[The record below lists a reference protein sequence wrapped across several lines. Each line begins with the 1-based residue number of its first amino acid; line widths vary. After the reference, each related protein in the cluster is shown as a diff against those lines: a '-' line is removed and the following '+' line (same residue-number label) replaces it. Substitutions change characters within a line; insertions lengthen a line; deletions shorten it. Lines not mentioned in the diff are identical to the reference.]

1 MRVVVAI
8 MSVRAELLEFF
19 EQIWGDTEGYVYLP
33 VKSREGFRKFMIPW
47 PRKAEKVVDHV
58 LKWAAD
64 ESAEIFYSPALYKS
78 PKPLQE
84 NVLGSW
90 YAWVDFDGN
99 APTTWP
105 EDVAP
110 LPTIEIQ
117 SSTSQKRHVYW
128 ELKEF
133 TSPKKLQDINRALA
147 YALGADL
154 SGWDANQFLR
164 PPHTVNRK
172 YAKPIIAKI
181 LKNRTDRA
189 YELSAFDR
197 VPKPKDVIRASV
209 ELSDE
214 LPDIEEVLAKGK
226 WDDELLEL
234 FQTSGAEMQHEGRDR
249 SGALQRLAYEGAEHG
264 WTDEQIMAV
273 LLDADDR
280 WQKYVGR
287 SSRGRILADLIN
299 RARAKIGYEP
309 GSDLEGLAKAL
320 GAVRKVEDA
329 EDDTQVL
336 FSVKELAHVRDISD
350 WTVEGLL
357 VPRGFGLFTG
367 RPGEGKTQLAC
378 QLGADLASGRS
389 EFLGR
394 KLPGEKLKVLIL
406 SLEMNKYQL
415 PHIMVPL
422 HERYP
427 DLPEENLVVYA
438 KGEKLALDEEY
449 GQAYYEAL
457 IERIKPNVVIIDSMS
472 HMVSADLSS
481 DKEMKVALEFL
492 QHSRNAN
499 NYGLIVIH
507 HHRKKANDAASKK
520 RPNDQSDIYGSFY
533 ITAAIDFALDL
544 ETRPEDVEDKTIT
557 LSMLKS
563 RYSAIPD
570 PVKVVR
576 NNKLHFDIAEN
587 IVLAFTEKGDSDEG
601 PSLGL

>member
-1 MRVVVAI
+1 

-33 VKSREGFRKFMIPW
+33 VKGREGFRKFMIPW

-64 ESAEIFYSPALYKS
+64 ESAEIFYSPAIYKS

-105 EDVAP
+105 TEIAP

-117 SSTSQKRHVYW
+117 SSTNLKRHVYW

-133 TSPKKLQDINRALA
+133 VGPKRLQDINRALA

-172 YAKPIIAKI
+172 YEKPIIAKV
-181 LKNRTDRA
+181 LKNRTDRS
-189 YELSAFDR
+189 YDVSAFDS
-197 VPKPKDVIRASV
+197 VPKPKEVIRTSV
-209 ELSDE
+209 ELSED
-214 LPDIEEVLAKGK
+214 LPDIEEVLAKGR

-234 FQTSGAEMQHEGRDR
+234 FQTSGEEMQHEGRDR

-264 WTDEQIMAV
+264 WSDEQIMAV

-287 SSRGRILADLIN
+287 PSRMRILADLIN
-299 RARAKIGYEP
+299 RARAKVGYNP
-309 GSDLEGLAKAL
+309 DSDLEGLARAL
-320 GAVRKVEDA
+320 GAVSKVETS
-329 EDDTQVL
+329 DTEQIL
-336 FSVKELAHVRDISD
+336 FSVKELANIIDIDD
-350 WTVEGLL
+350 WLVEGLL

-367 RPGEGKTQLAC
+367 RPGVGKTQLAC
-378 QLGADLASGRS
+378 QLGADLASGRTS
-389 EFLGR
+389 FLGR
-394 KLPGEKLKVLIL
+394 ELPGEKLKVLVL

-422 HERYP
+422 FERYP
-427 DLPEENLVVYA
+427 DLPEENLVIYA
-438 KGEKLALDEEY
+438 KGEKLPLDEEA
-449 GQAYYEAL
+449 GQVYFEAL
-457 IERIKPNVVIIDSMS
+457 IEKIKPDVIIIDSMS
-472 HMVSADLSS
+472 HMVNADLSS
-481 DKEMKVALEFL
+481 DKEMKVAMEFL
-492 QHSRNAN
+492 QWARNKFEF
-499 NYGLIVIH
+499 GLIVIH

-544 ETRPEDVEDKTIT
+544 EIRPDDEEEKTIT

-587 IVLAFTEKGDSDEG
+587 VVLAFTERGDDDEG